1 MIQPDDS
8 TKARAATY
16 KLLNKGECDFDL
28 SSDGAFYWLCDMKP
42 TYRIMYYTGPIHILR
57 RWCQELLAYNF
68 SCIHRSHSMMIDVD
82 YLSWMH
88 NELIKSRVSIASR
101 LSLVDRATRPEA
113 YSETI
118 LDYKLQ
124 RGKYLVKNF
133 HAEIGENDVQVHV
146 AFQGHKRQRITNLAN
161 ASI

>member
-1 MIQPDDS
+1 
-8 TKARAATY
+8 
-16 KLLNKGECDFDL
+16 
-28 SSDGAFYWLCDMKP
+28 
-42 TYRIMYYTGPIHILR
+42 
-57 RWCQELLAYNF
+57 
-68 SCIHRSHSMMIDVD
+68 MMVNVD
-82 YLSWMH
+82 YLSRIH
-88 NELIKSRVSIASR
+88 NESIKSHVSIANR

-118 LDYKLQ
+118 LDYKFQ

-146 AFQGHKRQRITNLAN
+146 AFQGHKRQRITKLAN